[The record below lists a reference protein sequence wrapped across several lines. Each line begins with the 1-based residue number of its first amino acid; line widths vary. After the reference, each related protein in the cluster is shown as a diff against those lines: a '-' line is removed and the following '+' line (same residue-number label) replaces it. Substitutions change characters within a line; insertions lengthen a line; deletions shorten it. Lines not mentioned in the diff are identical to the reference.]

1 MSDINIIQMNIM
13 LYCTTKVQEDNVA
26 KGYKRGF
33 EAMQRLF
40 LTLLHYIRHAS
51 NKTID
56 QPQASIRSVDNGATD
71 NRQYIME

>member
-26 KGYKRGF
+26 KGYKKGF

-51 NKTID
+51 IIISFYLPLTDPSKTI
-56 QPQASIRSVDNGATD
+56 PIRP
-71 NRQYIME
+71 